1 MGARVLSSAVFGARL
16 LGVLQDFNA
25 CTRTKWCILVS
36 KFARGVPTWHISVRG
51 ITLGSSQGCSLSN
64 LG

>member
-36 KFARGVPTWHISVRG
+36 KFARGSQLGISRFGESRSGPVKVAV
-51 ITLGSSQGCSLSN
+51 
-64 LG
+64 